1 MVCSQSLLNVL
12 VHHFHDEYNIMNI
25 INLEGGGGPLALGI
39 CIQWTG
45 VLEWSTGMESLEW
58 SEALEW
64 ACDHFGG
71 SFRHF
76 STIKL

>member
-1 MVCSQSLLNVL
+1 MNVL

-25 INLEGGGGPLALGI
+25 INLEWEGGSSPLSPGYLHSVD
-39 CIQWTG
+39 WNG
-45 VLEWSTGMESLEW
+45 VVEW

-64 ACDHFGG
+64 ACDHFGE

-76 STIKL
+76 SVIEPEHSEMG